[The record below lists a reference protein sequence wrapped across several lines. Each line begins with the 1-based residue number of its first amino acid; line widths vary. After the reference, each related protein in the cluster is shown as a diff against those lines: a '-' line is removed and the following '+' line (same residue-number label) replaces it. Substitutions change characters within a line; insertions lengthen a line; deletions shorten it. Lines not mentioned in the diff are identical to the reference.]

1 MDNDNQKTFF
11 GSMYAPVALL
21 VLVTLGVCLLGSNVA
36 DRRSAAAKVP
46 DVIATYQSCEY
57 RGETAV
63 MVAYQV
69 WEYLSTSC
77 GDFTKPLKKYELE
90 KGKFYDIETT
100 RSATNGVH
108 ISKVTLSTKP
118 E

>member
-1 MDNDNQKTFF
+1 
-11 GSMYAPVALL
+11 
-21 VLVTLGVCLLGSNVA
+21 
-36 DRRSAAAKVP
+36 
-46 DVIATYQSCEY
+46 
-57 RGETAV
+57 

-118 E
+118 